1 MFINMS
7 EFKKTIDVILN
18 PTTTFV
24 SKGLKTVIAIPK
36 EEKVTKISIRN

>member
-1 MFINMS
+1 MNMT

-24 SKGLKTVIAIPK
+24 SQGPKTVVAIPAEDK
-36 EEKVTKISIRN
+36 KKTSTYN